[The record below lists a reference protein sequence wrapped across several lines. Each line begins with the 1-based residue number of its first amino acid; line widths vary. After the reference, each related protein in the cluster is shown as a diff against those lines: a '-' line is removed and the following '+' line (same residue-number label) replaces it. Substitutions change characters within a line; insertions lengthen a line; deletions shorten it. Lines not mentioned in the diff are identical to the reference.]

1 MEPQL
6 IDYYNE
12 MPSGANVI
20 DKMNKEFLELQ
31 KKYDKLNKLF
41 NKYRIPCF
49 KVDTVEE
56 YNKYEEKL
64 ENFTK
69 NVREIIKD
77 ENYGLMSVFYAGG
90 RPVNNLYELFEV
102 YKYKINGTYYYNDEI
117 LTIEDKLVDE
127 LNKLTEY
134 KNNDWSSYRVRYTLK
149 EVVSNYNVK
158 ELSNL
163 DIERVA
169 SEITDY
175 LVNADATN
183 IFDPESPIMYCN
195 YIPENCYENEKEY
208 GFGSGPSN
216 YLYNIVYYNC
226 EICNKLSRYGDPK
239 EVDNKLLCEKCHLNT
254 LYPGE
259 Y

>member
-6 IDYYNE
+6 IDYYND
-12 MPSGANVI
+12 MPSSANVI

-31 KKYDKLNKLF
+31 NKYDKLNKLF

-56 YNKYEEKL
+56 YNNYEEKL

-69 NVREIIKD
+69 NVINIIKD

-117 LTIEDKLVDE
+117 MTIEDKLVDE

-149 EVVSNYNVK
+149 ELLSVIMLK

-163 DIERVA
+163 NIEGIA
-169 SEITDY
+169 SNISDY

-195 YIPENCYENEKEY
+195 
-208 GFGSGPSN
+208 
-216 YLYNIVYYNC
+216 
-226 EICNKLSRYGDPK
+226 
-239 EVDNKLLCEKCHLNT
+239 
-254 LYPGE
+254 
-259 Y
+259 